1 MIANHNLR
9 YRANKLR
16 TKFIP
21 LINYFPEHCEEE
33 TKEEYDTEDEE
44 VEYTEVVDE
53 NEQDYQVVI
62 DMPIIIEEDTSE
74 ILGDMLL
81 ELTKIRKNAKRK
93 LEAWIKVNRYGINGL
108 VGKDR
113 DELLLF
119 IGNKYF
125 NK

>member
-1 MIANHNLR
+1 MITNHNLR
-9 YRANKLR
+9 YRANKLK

-21 LINYFPEHCEEE
+21 LINYFPEHCIEE
-33 TKEEYDTEDEE
+33 TKEETEEEEEYEYEAEDE
-44 VEYTEVVDE
+44 TEHQIIIE
-53 NEQDYQVVI
+53 
-62 DMPIIIEEDTSE
+62 MPIIIEEDTSE

-119 IGNKYF
+119 IGDKYF